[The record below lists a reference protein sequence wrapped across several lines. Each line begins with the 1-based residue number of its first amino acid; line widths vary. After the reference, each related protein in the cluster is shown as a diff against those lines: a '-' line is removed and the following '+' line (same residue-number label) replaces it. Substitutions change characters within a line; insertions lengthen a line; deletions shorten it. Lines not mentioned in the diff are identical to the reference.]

1 MHEKA
6 LPAAEVESFHK
17 DIGPFD
23 VAAEQLEW
31 RWCLQ
36 TLAKPDHPII
46 FANDSF
52 LSLTGYARD
61 ERWSALQ
68 RAVFH
73 APEYVT
79 MRAAIAR
86 TQLKSSTRRT
96 GLPKRP
102 PLASTAVSTT
112 CFPSLCIEISY
123 ERPTARPLT
132 SS

>member
-1 MHEKA
+1 VHEKA
-6 LPAAEVESFHK
+6 PAAEVESLK

-23 VAAEQLEW
+23 VAAETT
-31 RWCLQ
+31 RMAMVF
-36 TLAKPDHPII
+36 TDAAKPDHPII
-46 FANDSF
+46 FATF

-68 RAVFH
+68 RAFFH

-79 MRAAIAR
+79 IRAAIAK
-86 TQLKSSTRRT
+86 TQLRSSTRRT